1 MFGVRPVIVLIVV
14 TVALLTGAWRLWL
27 HPQTIPVGEALHLSS
42 EQQNSSSAS
51 AISGLAATPL
61 WSQSEAAEPAY
72 TLLSPLGSL
81 REGERTL
88 ISLPLG
94 GQYTLEV
101 NTTEFGQGV
110 QQIMGTVDP
119 DGMPGFAL
127 FTIGEDRLFG
137 TLNTPEG
144 VYELVGTQ
152 ANFTLRRAQDIDG
165 ERRLGT
171 DYKVK
176 ESLADTALA
185 QDKKL
190 PTDLGP
196 KQ

>member
-1 MFGVRPVIVLIVV
+1 MFGVRPVILLLVV
-14 TVALLTGAWRLWL
+14 AAALVMGGWRLLL
-27 HPQTIPVGEALHLSS
+27 HPQTIPVGKALHLSP

-51 AISGLAATPL
+51 AISGLTATLL
-61 WSQSEAAEPAY
+61 WSQSKTATSAY
-72 TLLSPLGSL
+72 TLQSPLGVL

-88 ISLPLG
+88 ISLPSG
-94 GQYTLEV
+94 SQYTLEV

-119 DGMPGFAL
+119 DGLPGFAL

-152 ANFTLRRAQDIDG
+152 ANFTLRRAQDIDA